1 MTFKLVIDQPRWE
14 AHVDAYLA
22 EHPWVVPVVKGDG
35 YGVGAERVLAQCRRV
50 QAPVVAVGTPAEAQ
64 QALAS
69 TDGDVLVLFPTLPGE
84 ALPGGALPGDARL
97 VHTVASETMLR
108 ELLGTGRRFVVEVDS
123 PMGRHGIEWA
133 RLPSLVDAL
142 RDEHC
147 EGVALHNPPSGDRV
161 ELVSS
166 LLDRLGE
173 LGVTVPRLY
182 ASHLTAEEVG
192 RLSGSAGDTAVLVR
206 TGTDLWLGDPAA
218 LTAYGQVI
226 DVHPVARGR
235 SIGYSQRTARKDGWL
250 AVVGGGTA
258 HGVGIE
264 TARPRM
270 TPRLAARKAARV
282 VATQLG
288 GAPSPFRLDGRR
300 LTYAD
305 VPHMQVSMVSVPSGN
320 AVRPGDW
327 LACDM
332 RITVTRFDEVEVRG
346 ADTRAASP
354 GVPGR

>member
-14 AHVDAYLA
+14 THVDTYLA

-35 YGVGAERVLAQCRRV
+35 YGIGAERVLAQCRRV
-50 QAPVVAVGTPAEAQ
+50 QAHVVAVGTPAEAQ
-64 QALAS
+64 RALDA
-69 TDGDVLVLFPTLPGE
+69 TAGDVLVLFPTLPGE
-84 ALPGGALPGDARL
+84 ALPDDPRL
-97 VHTVASETMLR
+97 VHTVASETTLR
-108 ELLGTGRRFVVEVDS
+108 EILGTGRRFVVEVDS
-123 PMGRHGIEWA
+123 PMGRHGIEWP

-142 RDEHC
+142 RDERC
-147 EGVALHNPPSGDRV
+147 EGVALHNPPFGDRV
-161 ELVSS
+161 EFVSS
-166 LLDRLGE
+166 LLDRIGE

-182 ASHLTAEEVG
+182 ASHLTADEVG
-192 RLSGSAGDTAVLVR
+192 RLSGTAGDTVVLVR

-226 DVHPVARGR
+226 DVHPVAKGR

-305 VPHMQVSMVSVPSGN
+305 VPHMQVSMVSVPSGD

-346 ADTRAASP
+346 AESGPGSGSGSP
-354 GVPGR
+354 GDLRR